1 MKTKLIHILGALMD
15 ASPFGRTQPAF
26 NKPARRHRKEPS
38 YSASQAAL
46 EAAEA
51 KRNRRAE
58 RNRRLAN
65 EQG

>member
-1 MKTKLIHILGALMD
+1 VKTKLIMALSAVFAGASLWR
-15 ASPFGRTQPAF
+15 SQPTKRA
-26 NKPARRHRKEPS
+26 KEEPS

>member
-1 MKTKLIHILGALMD
+1 MKTKLIHILGALMA
-15 ASPFGRTQPAF
+15 ASPFGRTQTAF

-38 YSASQAAL
+38 YFASQAAL

>member
-1 MKTKLIHILGALMD
+1 MKTKLIMALNAVFAGAPLWWNRP
-15 ASPFGRTQPAF
+15 AKRT
-26 NKPARRHRKEPS
+26 KKEPS
-38 YSASQAAL
+38 YFASQAAL